1 MPEPIYLDH
10 NATTPLLPEALDA
23 MLPYLRG
30 KYGNPSSVHSYG
42 REARAAVEQARAQV
56 AALITAA
63 PEEVFFTSGGT
74 ESNNLALRGLAAA
87 RPEKK
92 HIVTSNVEHPAIA
105 KVCTHFEENGYRVTR
120 VPVNGQGR
128 IAAEEA
134 LAALDETTLLVT
146 VMHAHNETGVIQPI
160 GEIAKVA
167 REKGVFVHTDAAQS
181 LGKVAVSVEELGLDL
196 LSMAAHKL
204 YGPKGVGA
212 LYVRKGTPILPFALG
227 AGHER
232 GKRPGT
238 ENVASIV
245 GFGVA
250 CEAARRDAEWL
261 GELLGMMRNRLWK
274 KLSTRVEGMRLNGEG
289 VDRLPNTLS
298 VRFPGVKGPE
308 LLALVPDVA
317 ASTGAACHDG
327 KDVASSGILALGVP
341 SEEAMGT
348 VRLTLGRHTTDA
360 QVDKA
365 AELLTTAWKNLTG
378 RS

>member
-42 REARAAVEQARAQV
+42 REARAAVEQARTQV
-56 AALITAA
+56 AALISAA

-92 HIVTSNVEHPAIA
+92 HLVTSNVEHPAIA
-105 KVCTHFEENGYRVTR
+105 KVCTHLEEKGYRVTR
-120 VPVNGQGR
+120 VAVNGQGS
-128 IAAEEA
+128 ISAEEA

-160 GEIAKVA
+160 GEIAQSA

-181 LGKVAVSVEELGLDL
+181 LGKISVSVEDLGVDL

-212 LYVRKGTPILPFALG
+212 LYVRKGTPITPFALG

-232 GKRPGT
+232 GMRPGT

-250 CEAARRDAEWL
+250 CAAALRDAEWL
-261 GELLGMMRNRLWK
+261 GELLGMMRDRLWN
-274 KLSTRVEGMRLNGEG
+274 KLSTRVEGLRLNGEG
-289 VDRLPNTLS
+289 ACRLPNTLS
-298 VRFPGVKGPE
+298 VRFPRVKAPE

-341 SEEAMGT
+341 TEEAMGT

-365 AELLTTAWKNLTG
+365 AELLTAAWKDLTG